1 MSTYRPHRHRPSA
14 GVLTGA
20 DAAAS
25 FVGGA
30 VIAVVSSLTLGPR
43 R

>member
-20 DAAAS
+20 DAVAS

-30 VIAVVSSLTLGPR
+30 VIGVVSSLMLGPR